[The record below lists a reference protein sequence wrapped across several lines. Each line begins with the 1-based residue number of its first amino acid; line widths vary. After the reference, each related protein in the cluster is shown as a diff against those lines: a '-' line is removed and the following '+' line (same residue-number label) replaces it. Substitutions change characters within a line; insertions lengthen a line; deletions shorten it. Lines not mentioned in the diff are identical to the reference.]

1 LIPVSNHVSQKEG
14 SFDDWLEAGLRR
26 ELAPMALRP
35 APAPRYRI
43 RDGRARRRG
52 LSIFT
57 GTSAALGAKAVT
69 GFAVTAFAVA
79 ATGTAVSHSAN
90 PFAWRDHV
98 QTAVTDCRLDLANS
112 GRRGIGD
119 CVSSMAGQV
128 QPQGPAP
135 VVEEHPSPVAK
146 PVTPARVEQ
155 AQPPAVAKTP
165 QAQKPDA
172 KTPVKTLDPRTQR
185 YTPRPLPT
193 GREGDHDG
201 RGE

>member
-1 LIPVSNHVSQKEG
+1 LIPVSKHVSPKEEG
-14 SFDDWLEAGLRR
+14 RFDDWLEAGLRR
-26 ELAPMALRP
+26 ELAPFALRP
-35 APAPRYRI
+35 AAAPRYRI
-43 RDGRARRRG
+43 RGGRTRRRG

-98 QTAVTDCRLDLANS
+98 QTAVSDCRLDLANS

-119 CVSSMAGQV
+119 CVSSMAGSV

-135 VVEEHPSPVAK
+135 VVEEHPPPAAK
-146 PVTPARVEQ
+146 AATGPRVET
-155 AQPPAVAKTP
+155 APPPAARP
-165 QAQKPDA
+165 QAPQKTKSPIR
-172 KTPVKTLDPRTQR
+172 TPEPPRLR
-185 YTPRPLPT
+185 RPTPRPTPT
-193 GREGDHDG
+193 DEHGGND
-201 RGE
+201 